1 MEDLIR
7 EFLAQKSFAVA
18 GSFRDNTK
26 YAYKILKDLIAA
38 GYEVYPLHPTL
49 QEVEGLPCYKSVTD
63 IPKTVDVVDLVTPPH
78 ATLEIVQ
85 QCTQKGITRI
95 WMQPGAESR
104 EAIDFCHRHNMKAI
118 YGTCLMLN
126 LASKP

>member
-7 EFLAQKSFAVA
+7 EFLTQKSFAVA
-18 GSFRDNTK
+18 GSFRDQTK
-26 YAYKILKDLIAA
+26 YAYKILKDLITG

-49 QEVEGLPCYKSVTD
+49 QEVLGLPCYRSVTD
-63 IPKTVDVVDLVTPPH
+63 IPKAVDVVDLVTPPQV
-78 ATLEIVQ
+78 TMKIVK
-85 QCTQKGITRI
+85 QCHETGVTRI

-104 EAIDFCHRHNMKAI
+104 EAIDFCRNHGMKVI

-126 LASKP
+126 LAGKP